1 MSSEIGSGIY
11 NVTSL
16 NEDLVRKQRE
26 RKMNFEYWGKTP
38 REARRV
44 AVNKRKG
51 LHDKRMSLKDA
62 VERYVRDGINIGIG
76 GFVNTRIP
84 AAIVHQIVKRGA
96 KELTL
101 SFQSNSIC
109 AEWLAGAMIV
119 NPDHVSIKR
128 VELAWWGYEVIGIA
142 PLLRY
147 LTSNGMI
154 ELDDYTNYGMSA
166 RFKAAAMG
174 LSFIP
179 TRDHGGSDME
189 LVNRG
194 TMIRCPFTGENTY
207 LVPACYPDLG
217 IVHVNASDK
226 YGNSRI
232 FGSLCTCPEIAMAS
246 VDTIVTAETII
257 PTESIRNYPNLTEIP
272 YPVVDAVCEQPLG
285 GYPGAVYGH
294 YWFDVEHFQ
303 EFRRLGES
311 FRITGKKDKLKEY
324 YDTYFFSCETFDDFI
339 AKIPYKKIKEL
350 RQMDGNQPIIL

>member
-1 MSSEIGSGIY
+1 MSSDIGSGIY
-11 NVTSL
+11 EVTSL
-16 NEDLVRKQRE
+16 KEDIVNRQRE
-26 RKMNFEYWGKTP
+26 RKLNFRFWGP
-38 REARRV
+38 SPGEARKA
-44 AVNKRKG
+44 AVSKRKG
-51 LHDKRMSLKDA
+51 LHDKRMALKDA
-62 VERYVRDGINIGIG
+62 VNRYVRDGMSIGIG

-84 AAIVHQIVKRGA
+84 AAIVHQIVKKGA
-96 KELTL
+96 RDLTL
-101 SFQSNSIC
+101 SFQSNSMC

-119 NPDHVSIKR
+119 NPDHLSIKR

-147 LTSNGMI
+147 LNANGMI

-194 TMIRCPFTGENTY
+194 TMIKCPFTGENTY

-217 IVHVNASDK
+217 IVHVSASDM

-257 PTESIRNYPNLTEIP
+257 PTESIREYPNLTEIP
-272 YPVVDAVCEQPLG
+272 YPVVDAVCEQPFG
-285 GYPGAVYGH
+285 GYPGAVYGN
-294 YWFDVEHFQ
+294 YWFDVDHFLK
-303 EFRRLGES
+303 FRS
-311 FRITGKKDKLKEY
+311 ICDNFRKTGNKDELKKY
-324 YDTYFFSCETFDDFI
+324 YDTYFFSCDTFDDFI
-339 AKIPYKKIKEL
+339 AKIPKEKIAEL
-350 RQMDGNQPIIL
+350 RKMDGGQPIIL